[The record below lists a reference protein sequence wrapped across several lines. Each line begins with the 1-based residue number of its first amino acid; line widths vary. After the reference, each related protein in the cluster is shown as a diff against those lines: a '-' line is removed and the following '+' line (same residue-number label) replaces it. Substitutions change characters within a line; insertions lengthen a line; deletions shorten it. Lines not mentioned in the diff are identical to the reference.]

1 MLSEP
6 SLAHSSCACNY
17 VAVRRRCDDAN
28 ACCRHHPVSLGISRC
43 QGQLCRHWSP
53 LLAAF
58 LVRYSIPL
66 LGLSHHHLINT
77 FSLKHI
83 MLRQC

>member
-1 MLSEP
+1 M
-6 SLAHSSCACNY
+6 
-17 VAVRRRCDDAN
+17 
-28 ACCRHHPVSLGISRC
+28 SLGISRC
-43 QGQLCRHWSP
+43 QGQLCRRWSP

-66 LGLSHHHLINT
+66 LGLSHHHLMNT